1 MISPTVYNY
10 YYSKALEAKCNNYD
24 CSLDSFASNV
34 RLSSYN
40 KC

>member
-1 MISPTVYNY
+1 MISPADYNY
-10 YYSKALEAKCNNYD
+10 YYCKALETICKNYD